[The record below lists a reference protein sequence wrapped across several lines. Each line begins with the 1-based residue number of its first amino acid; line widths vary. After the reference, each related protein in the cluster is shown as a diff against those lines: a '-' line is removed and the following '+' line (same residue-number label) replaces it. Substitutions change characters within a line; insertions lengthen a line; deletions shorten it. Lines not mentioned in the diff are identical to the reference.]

1 MAKRMGRI
9 PVFSILS
16 DAVLPYFPGLDKKLK
31 IAVIDKTTHEFMDW
45 VVFSSFILSLFL
57 ALLIGLIASSL
68 GVSLLWLVPAFLLFY
83 IFSFFY
89 YLNYPDVLMLKMRK
103 EIDYEIVFATRHLLI
118 ALRSGMPLFDAVV
131 GVSRGYGAVSKEFR
145 KIADDVTL
153 GKPLSQSLREV
164 ADTSPSSALKRIL
177 LQIANALSSGS
188 DVAESLEG
196 VLNQIA
202 KEQVI
207 ALKEYGQKLNPL
219 VMFYMIFGIIF
230 PSLGIAFAIILFS
243 FIGGGLQIP
252 AAYLFLVVLAVG
264 LLQFLFLAM
273 AESSRPKYSVV

>member
-1 MAKRMGRI
+1 MAKRRGRI
-9 PVFSILS
+9 PLFSIFS
-16 DAVLPYFPGLDKKLK
+16 DAVLPYFPGLDKKLE
-31 IAVIDKTTHEFMDW
+31 IALIDKTSSEFMDW
-45 VVFSSFILSLFL
+45 VAFSSFILSIFL
-57 ALLIGLIASSL
+57 TILIGLIANAVGISL
-68 GVSLLWLVPAFLLFY
+68 VWLIPIFLLLY

-103 EIDYEIVFATRHLLI
+103 EIDYDIVFATRHLLI
-118 ALRSGMPLFDAVV
+118 ALRSGMPLFDAIV
-131 GVSRGYGAVSKEFR
+131 GVSRGYGAVSKSFK
-145 KIADDVTL
+145 KIVDDVTL

-196 VLNQIA
+196 VLDQIA

-252 AAYLFLVVLAVG
+252 ATYLFLVVLAIG

-273 AESSRPKYSVV
+273 AESSRPNYSVV

>member
-1 MAKRMGRI
+1 MAKRRGRI
-9 PVFSILS
+9 PLVSIFS
-16 DAVLPYFPGLDKKLK
+16 DAVLPYFPGLEKKLR
-31 IAVIDKTTHEFMDW
+31 IAIIEKTTHEFMDW
-45 VVFSSFILSLFL
+45 VMFSSFILSLFL
-57 ALLIGLIASSL
+57 TLLIGLIANSL
-68 GVSLLWLVPAFLLFY
+68 SMSLLWLIPIFVLSYL
-83 IFSFFY
+83 FSFFY
-89 YLNYPDVLMLKMRK
+89 YLNYPDVLMLKARK

-118 ALRSGMPLFDAVV
+118 ALRSGMPLFDAIV
-131 GVSRGYGAVSKEFR
+131 GVSKGYGAVSKEFR
-145 KIADDVTL
+145 KIVDDVTL

-164 ADTSPSSALKRIL
+164 SDTSPSSSLKRIL

-188 DVAESLEG
+188 DVADSLEV

-252 AAYLFLVVLAVG
+252 AAYLLLVVFAIG

>member
-1 MAKRMGRI
+1 MTKRSGRI
-9 PVFSILS
+9 PLFSIFS
-16 DAVLPYFPGLDKKLK
+16 NAVLPYFPGLDKKLET
-31 IAVIDKTTHEFMDW
+31 ALIDKTSSQFMDW
-45 VVFSSFILSLFL
+45 VTFSSFILSIFL
-57 ALLIGLIASSL
+57 TILIGLIANSL
-68 GVSLLWLVPAFLLFY
+68 GISLVWLIPIFLLSY

-118 ALRSGMPLFDAVV
+118 ALRSGMPLFDAIV
-131 GVSRGYGAVSKEFR
+131 GVSRGYGAVSKSFK
-145 KIADDVTL
+145 KIVDDVTL

-196 VLNQIA
+196 VLGQIA

-252 AAYLFLVVLAVG
+252 ATYLFLVVLAIG

-273 AESSRPKYSVV
+273 AESSRPNYLVV

>member
-1 MAKRMGRI
+1 MAKRRGRL
-9 PVFSILS
+9 PLFSILS

-31 IAVIDKTTHEFMDW
+31 IALIDKTPHEFMDW
-45 VVFSSFILSLFL
+45 VVFSAFILSLFIT
-57 ALLIGLIASSL
+57 LLVGLIANSL
-68 GVSLLWLVPAFLLFY
+68 GISLLWLIPLFILFY

-118 ALRSGMPLFDAVV
+118 ALRSGMPLFDAIV
-131 GVSRGYGAVSKEFR
+131 GVSKGYGAVSKEFR
-145 KIADDVTL
+145 KIVDDVTL

-164 ADTSPSSALKRIL
+164 ADTSASSSLKRIL

-188 DVAESLEG
+188 DVAESLEA

-252 AAYLFLVVLAVG
+252 SIYLFFIVLGIG